1 MFHHL
6 KNISNKN
13 QIVQD
18 WSTREKHLI
27 LKLTM
32 QETDQKL
39 FGSDKLKN
47 SPDKL
52 KIEDH
57 KSLESSNE

>member
-18 WSTREKHLI
+18 RSTREKHLI

-39 FGSDKLKN
+39 FGSDKLKK
-47 SPDKL
+47 SPEKNQM
-52 KIEDH
+52 ENH